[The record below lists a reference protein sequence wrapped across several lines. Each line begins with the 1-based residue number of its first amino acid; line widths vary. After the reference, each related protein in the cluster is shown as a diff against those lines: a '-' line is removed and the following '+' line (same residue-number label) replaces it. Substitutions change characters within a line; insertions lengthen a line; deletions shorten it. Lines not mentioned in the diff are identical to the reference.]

1 MLRAF
6 RSIDAAALSA
16 LIGLVAGCAESSA
29 PIAPK
34 DQFRTELITCQAS
47 VRAGTLDCAASL
59 PQAARGVSFDLVLG
73 GQGALVR
80 LASSDRTVVTS
91 SRIQCGHRRLQ
102 CSVNASPRSML
113 GRALL

>member
-34 DQFRTELITCQAS
+34 DQFRTELITC
-47 VRAGTLDCAASL
+47 
-59 PQAARGVSFDLVLG
+59 
-73 GQGALVR
+73 
-80 LASSDRTVVTS
+80 
-91 SRIQCGHRRLQ
+91 
-102 CSVNASPRSML
+102 
-113 GRALL
+113 